1 MPIELVNSRK
11 DEPDQ
16 PLRLVDERSPF
27 PAVKPQFISFL
38 FVKADPRWRRL
49 AEEKKRTACE
59 EFRGIFEDLDTDL
72 LLFNYSLVGFDSKA
86 DLMFWRI
93 GHDLDKIQE
102 LTTRMFRSELGSYL
116 TTVVNFL
123 TCTKTRMF
131 VTNSLEDRYH
141 INAGEKQYHFVY
153 PCTKLHSDM
162 SPEEHLAMVENDFMV
177 GKKFPNIRV
186 HLTHAFGFG
195 DQDYVLSFETDEP
208 ADFLALAEELQDT
221 PASKFALR
229 GKPVFTCRQRP
240 LDDCL
245 DSLG

>member
-1 MPIELVNSRK
+1 
-11 DEPDQ
+11 
-16 PLRLVDERSPF
+16 
-27 PAVKPQFISFL
+27 
-38 FVKADPRWRRL
+38 
-49 AEEKKRTACE
+49 
-59 EFRGIFEDLDTDL
+59 
-72 LLFNYSLVGFDSKA
+72 
-86 DLMFWRI
+86 
-93 GHDLDKIQE
+93 
-102 LTTRMFRSELGSYL
+102 
-116 TTVVNFL
+116 
-123 TCTKTRMF
+123 
-131 VTNSLEDRYH
+131 
-141 INAGEKQYHFVY
+141 
-153 PCTKLHSDM
+153 
-162 SPEEHLAMVENDFMV
+162 MV